1 MKTLAV
7 VGVVVA
13 IGIGSAHARW
23 VLGHGL
29 TSCGTWTQAH
39 TTDAPERLRME
50 DWIAGYLSDFNSLT
64 DDPDVPD
71 FLKDEDWDGLITWI
85 DNYCATHPLDK
96 LAKAAQA
103 LELELLNHH
112 LAPP

>member
-1 MKTLAV
+1 
-7 VGVVVA
+7 
-13 IGIGSAHARW
+13 
-23 VLGHGL
+23 
-29 TSCGTWTQAH
+29 
-39 TTDAPERLRME
+39 
-50 DWIAGYLSDFNSLT
+50 LSSFNSLT
-64 DDPDVPD
+64 DDASAPD
-71 FLKDEDWDGLITWI
+71 FLKDEDWDGLIAWM